1 MSTII
6 MVTLLIAI
14 TFLIVVLFAILFLRS
29 QVRNAKMNDFGVKAE
44 VGSHDSDGVAVEK
57 EK

>member
-1 MSTII
+1 

-29 QVRNAKMNDFGVKAE
+29 QVRNAKMNDFGVKTE